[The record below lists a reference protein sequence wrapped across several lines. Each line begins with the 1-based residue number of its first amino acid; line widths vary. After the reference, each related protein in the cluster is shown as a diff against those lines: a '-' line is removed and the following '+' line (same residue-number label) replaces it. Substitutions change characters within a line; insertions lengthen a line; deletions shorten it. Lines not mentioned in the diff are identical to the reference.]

1 MPSLKDAI
9 ANAKLPN
16 FVPAIAAPMTIS
28 VQPPTPSPN
37 ANMRFILPSFNQDPD
52 SIRLAESNTPKIR
65 IWPRPQQTAG
75 AATATT
81 AASTSSSSSSSSSS
95 TAALASATATVTTAT
110 LLTSFSGSVVMAESF
125 QLLSISVNRACE
137 VRLYGTPTAQSIDA
151 YRATDAPVP
160 PETTAGIIACV
171 TFDTAPYTW
180 GFQNVCGANQLNPQS
195 NLLYVSV
202 INTNPLIQT
211 PVTVTIQFVPME
223 S

>member
-1 MPSLKDAI
+1 MPSLRDAI
-9 ANAKLPN
+9 QSAKN
-16 FVPAIAAPMTIS
+16 MSNYVPVPGAPMAVS

-81 AASTSSSSSSSSSS
+81 AASTSSSSSSSSS